1 MIDINP
7 ELLITATGWLGFIC
21 CSTAFLLLNSN
32 KLTPNQLLYQVLNII
47 GGTGLTISAVYFND
61 IPNIAA
67 NAFWII
73 IAVFGFLRFSI
84 LKRNQKTAK

>member
-1 MIDINP
+1 MIDITP

-21 CSTAFLLLNSN
+21 CSAAFLLLNSN
-32 KLTPNQLLYQVLNII
+32 KITHDQLLYQVLNII
-47 GGTGLTISAVYFND
+47 GGAGLTISAVYFND

-73 IAVFGFLRFSI
+73 IAVFGFFRFLM
-84 LKRNQKTAK
+84 LKTNQKAIK